1 MLAVFLSSCSSDLIC
16 AEWVRKLARRSLD
29 FPNQCLTDPVL
40 AWGVSITPLLTLH
53 CTDLRGGGRILAD
66 GGSCCQVLTTGLVAV
81 DAQLRFKNL
90 PLWKS
95 NSSLVTVRDGMGR
108 KPAPLFDEVSAAVS
122 TSGAEMQL
130 GCDDISV
137 VMLASKERHA
147 AGMQDVARD
156 RRRAAMGIHCPMP
169 EREMRGLVRQRW
181 RRVLEIQKQLCSADY
196 ALFLLAGRYRMDLQ
210 VASEAGSRHH
220 ARKAAFGSQAR
231 LPFSGSAKLSVHPLL
246 QHAQHMRNF
255 KQQTYVAPA
264 EMPSNPDTHSSH
276 EPVSAIGVPLNPPA
290 SHVLPVTQATSSP
303 HRRDVSGQAP
313 EAATSSNLGRDAI
326 SGLIAA
332 VGAYRHTRSISMASQ
347 PTGHISSPS
356 VVAPTPGGPGGVRM
370 LQKAGSLIRHRRAM
384 SMMHTLL
391 DFSPA
396 AFLNPAPASSLQLGP
411 ASDLGQPQTSVNG
424 DFLKSQHNF
433 EAVADI
439 QNGLLPQETGAVS
452 VSKLFRQRSMSTS
465 PLIQSPSS
473 GAQHGQRSASLPRSL
488 LNLNV
493 IKQSML
499 SRTTTMDERSGRP
512 LPRQVFAVMDLVR
525 DEAVLLSFVEVSQ

>member
-1 MLAVFLSSCSSDLIC
+1 MC

-95 NSSLVTVRDGMGR
+95 NSALVTVSDGLGR
-108 KPAPLFDEVSAAVS
+108 KPAPLFDEVSAAVC

-130 GCDDISV
+130 GFDDISV
-137 VMLASKERHA
+137 LMLASKEGNA

-169 EREMRGLVRQRW
+169 EREMRGMVRQRW

-196 ALFLLAGRYRMDLQ
+196 ALFLLAGRYRMDSQ
-210 VASEAGSRHH
+210 VASEAGGHHH
-220 ARKAAFGSQAR
+220 ARRTAFGSQAR
-231 LPFSGSAKLSVHPLL
+231 LPFSGSANLSVHPLL

-255 KQQTYVAPA
+255 KQQTSVASA
-264 EMPSNPDTHSSH
+264 GMPNNLDTPSSH
-276 EPVSAIGVPLNPPA
+276 EPVSAIGVSLNPPA
-290 SHVLPVTQATSSP
+290 SHVSPVPQATPSP

-313 EAATSSNLGRDAI
+313 EAATSSNQGRDAI

-332 VGAYRHTRSISMASQ
+332 VGAYRHTRSTSMASH
-347 PTGHISSPS
+347 PTGHISNPS
-356 VVAPTPGGPGGVRM
+356 VVASTPGGPGGVRT
-370 LQKAGSLIRHRRAM
+370 LQKAGSLVRHRRAM

-391 DFSPA
+391 HFSPA
-396 AFLNPAPASSLQLGP
+396 AFLNPASASLLQRGP
-411 ASDLGQPQTSVNG
+411 ASDLARQTSANS
-424 DFLKSQHNF
+424 DFVGSQRNL
-433 EAVADI
+433 EAAADI
-439 QNGLLPQETGAVS
+439 QNGLLPQEAGAVS
-452 VSKLFRQRSMSTS
+452 VSKLFRQRSLSTS
-465 PLIQSPSS
+465 PLTQSPSS
-473 GAQHGQRSASLPRSL
+473 GVQHSQSASLPRSL

-499 SRTTTMDERSGRP
+499 SRTTTMEDRSGRS
-512 LPRQVFAVMDLVR
+512 LPRQVYAVMDLVR
-525 DEAVLLSFVEVSQ
+525 DEAVILSFVEVSHKVTH